1 MKNNSKNAVTKKVQV
16 SVGTMASRKRDEI
29 EKMKALEQQ
38 RQVEARAIREKLA
51 RELAELEVQERRSLR
66 LHESNE
72 AKTACY
78 ALGEL
83 VLDSIR
89 AGSITN
95 FSLNNVSLLQLSLEK
110 QELIE
115 RVAGRKKTTEKSS
128 SAASKSQGNDSTKEM
143 DIQL

>member
-1 MKNNSKNAVTKKVQV
+1 MNNNSKNTVTKRTPV

-38 RQVEARAIREKLA
+38 RQVEARATREKLA

-66 LHESNE
+66 LQESNE
-72 AKTACY
+72 LKAACY

-83 VLDSIR
+83 ALDAIR

-95 FSLNNVSLLQLSLEK
+95 FSLSNVSLLQLKLER

-115 RVAGRKKTTEKSS
+115 RVASRRKTSGKPNNVTPE
-128 SAASKSQGNDSTKEM
+128 SQDNDSAIEP
-143 DIQL
+143 DFSL

>member
-1 MKNNSKNAVTKKVQV
+1 MNNNSKNTVTKRTPV

-29 EKMKALEQQ
+29 EKMKVLEQQ
-38 RQVEARAIREKLA
+38 RQVEARATREKLA

-66 LHESNE
+66 LQESNE
-72 AKTACY
+72 LKAACY

-83 VLDSIR
+83 ALDAIR

-95 FSLNNVSLLQLSLEK
+95 FSLSNVSLLQLKLEK

-115 RVAGRKKTTEKSS
+115 RVASRRKTSGKPSGVTPESLD
-128 SAASKSQGNDSTKEM
+128 NDSAIEP
-143 DIQL
+143 DFPL